1 MKVVDIVARIPKHLD
16 LYFSD
21 FSTIL
26 FRIYKFAGFENKR
39 KRKRKLASMPLEV
52 CFFSAWVPG
61 GHWRTEEGRAAVFRR
76 GEAPA
81 VGEKLGKRERGLSRT
96 SGCPWFAGRRSEAA
110 APRRGA
116 AGGGLGLRRRR
127 SGGLGRRRVGRGA
140 PTEGGG
146 ASCGVGWA
154 RGRPEEEAPREP
166 RDGRR
171 KWQAAAALDAA
182 EGSARRVEQGGE
194 QRGREETR
202 LRSKGREKS
211 QARARAGW
219 GKGAR
224 HCSARSSPW
233 HADGSPRRACKEMA
247 PRGEAERL
255 HGGAKDGARGEH
267 GAWPAA
273 LTRRRP
279 RLGRKQGREERT
291 ERELEV

>member
-1 MKVVDIVARIPKHLD
+1 MKFLDIVARIPKHLE

-39 KRKRKLASMPLEV
+39 KRKRKLASRPLEV

-81 VGEKLGKRERGLSRT
+81 VGEKLGKRERGLCRT

-127 SGGLGRRRVGRGA
+127 SGGLGRRRVGQGA

-154 RGRPEEEAPREP
+154 RGRPEEGAPRGLGMGGAN
-166 RDGRR
+166 GRR
-171 KWQAAAALDAA
+171 
-182 EGSARRVEQGGE
+182 RRLW
-194 QRGREETR
+194 T
-202 LRSKGREKS
+202 
-211 QARARAGW
+211 
-219 GKGAR
+219 
-224 HCSARSSPW
+224 
-233 HADGSPRRACKEMA
+233 PRRARLGAWSREGS
-247 PRGEAERL
+247 RGGGRRPVCAARGGRRARLERERAGEKWCMTL
-255 HGGAKDGARGEH
+255 VGSFVAVARRRQSSACVQGDGA
-267 GAWPAA
+267 AW
-273 LTRRRP
+273 R
-279 RLGRKQGREERT
+279 
-291 ERELEV
+291 

>member
-1 MKVVDIVARIPKHLD
+1 
-16 LYFSD
+16 
-21 FSTIL
+21 
-26 FRIYKFAGFENKR
+26 
-39 KRKRKLASMPLEV
+39 
-52 CFFSAWVPG
+52 
-61 GHWRTEEGRAAVFRR
+61 
-76 GEAPA
+76 
-81 VGEKLGKRERGLSRT
+81 LGKRKRGLSRT

-154 RGRPEEEAPREP
+154 RGRPEEGAPREP

-202 LRSKGREKS
+202 LRSKGREES

-219 GKGAR
+219 GKMVHDTGRLVRRRGTPTAVLGVRAR
-224 HCSARSSPW
+224 RW
-233 HADGSPRRACKEMA
+233 RRVER
-247 PRGEAERL
+247 PRGFAEEPRTG
-255 HGGAKDGARGEH
+255 HGESTARG
-267 GAWPAA
+267 
-273 LTRRRP
+273 RRP
-279 RLGRKQGREERT
+279 
-291 ERELEV
+291 